1 MSVER
6 KFNRIVTIDASLSE
20 RSSHRLSR
28 GESSAAKRLSTV
40 ISFRIRKKTSDQRT
54 AKPAARPSV
63 KCHVKSAA
71 IRAPKDSQICRFN
84 VSLEFASMKEL
95 NIENLHITVGDQQIV
110 RGLTLR
116 VPRGEVQALNSR
128 RLDLRTASSS
138 V

>member
-1 MSVER
+1 
-6 KFNRIVTIDASLSE
+6 
-20 RSSHRLSR
+20 
-28 GESSAAKRLSTV
+28 
-40 ISFRIRKKTSDQRT
+40 
-54 AKPAARPSV
+54 
-63 KCHVKSAA
+63 
-71 IRAPKDSQICRFN
+71 
-84 VSLEFASMKEL
+84 MKEL